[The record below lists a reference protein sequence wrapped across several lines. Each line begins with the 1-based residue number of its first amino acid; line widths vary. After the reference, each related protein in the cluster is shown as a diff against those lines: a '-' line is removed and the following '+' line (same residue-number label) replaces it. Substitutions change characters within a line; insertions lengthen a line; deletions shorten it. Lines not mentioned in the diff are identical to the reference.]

1 MQEPTSSLVHPIP
14 EDIVIIEDDADDVAV
29 ENMVRSVQMDE
40 DEAYARSLQ
49 VRLFWSL
56 SRNNRE
62 VTKAGLTLRFLKK
75 SFRIVFVR
83 LYEYDDHVTLWD
95 LSYH

>member
-1 MQEPTSSLVHPIP
+1 MNYVFKCQKDIAQCLFYNFLFIFFIAKRMQEPASSLVHPIP

-49 VRLFWSL
+49 VRLF
-56 SRNNRE
+56 
-62 VTKAGLTLRFLKK
+62 
-75 SFRIVFVR
+75 
-83 LYEYDDHVTLWD
+83 
-95 LSYH
+95 

>member
-1 MQEPTSSLVHPIP
+1 MSLNVRRILLNVFSIYIYIFLYIAKRMQEPASSLVHPIP

-49 VRLFWSL
+49 VRLF
-56 SRNNRE
+56 
-62 VTKAGLTLRFLKK
+62 
-75 SFRIVFVR
+75 
-83 LYEYDDHVTLWD
+83 
-95 LSYH
+95 

>member
-1 MQEPTSSLVHPIP
+1 MKYVFKCQKDIAQCLFNIYIYIFLYIAKRMQEPTSSLVHPIP

-49 VRLFWSL
+49 VRLF
-56 SRNNRE
+56 
-62 VTKAGLTLRFLKK
+62 
-75 SFRIVFVR
+75 
-83 LYEYDDHVTLWD
+83 
-95 LSYH
+95 

>member
-1 MQEPTSSLVHPIP
+1 MSLNVRRILLNVFSIIFLFIFFIAKRMQEPASSFVHPIP

-49 VRLFWSL
+49 VRLF
-56 SRNNRE
+56 
-62 VTKAGLTLRFLKK
+62 
-75 SFRIVFVR
+75 
-83 LYEYDDHVTLWD
+83 
-95 LSYH
+95 